1 MRPSKK
7 ELLIKAKSLM
17 SPLRTLTVNER
28 PRRNLLNQPEKVEAL
43 RRHSTGPKPAW
54 EGHAVPIP
62 KSGPKL
68 VEHASDV
75 KKMVNGDFIVE
86 ITVNR
91 KSNPVLFHY
100 VVTRKGAPAI
110 LEWGQTMSV
119 HAAIARAKVALKRL
133 ADEGTMPGAM
143 VGAD

>member
-1 MRPSKK
+1 
-7 ELLIKAKSLM
+7 
-17 SPLRTLTVNER
+17 
-28 PRRNLLNQPEKVEAL
+28 
-43 RRHSTGPKPAW
+43 
-54 EGHAVPIP
+54 
-62 KSGPKL
+62 
-68 VEHASDV
+68 
-75 KKMVNGDFIVE
+75 MVHGDFIAE
-86 ITVNR
+86 ITVNG

-100 VVTRKGAPAI
+100 VVTRKDAAAI